1 MRLSM
6 SLLRC
11 HHEPL
16 DSRYAMRRLIDGE
29 YRGRETKEEAI
40 EKLVDDT
47 GVLAEVDWF
56 TIEALIGSKAWKSH
70 VPKSITLVGGDSHAE

>member
-1 MRLSM
+1 M
-6 SLLRC
+6 SRWTVDMPCVVSLTVST
-11 HHEPL
+11 E
-16 DSRYAMRRLIDGE
+16 A
-29 YRGRETKEEAI
+29 ETKEEAI
-40 EKLVDDT
+40 ENLVDDT